1 MVLAQ
6 DEARSLSWDHISA
19 EHLILAML
27 QEGEGV
33 AGRALKNC
41 GLTYDHVRQWTG
53 EGSGSPQGYLAFKP
67 ETKKCLELAMRE
79 ALQLGHNYI
88 GTEHLLLGVI
98 RSEPQLLETLGAVS
112 SNVRSEV
119 IKILSGYDPTS
130 PGAASSAGGA
140 ELIQA
145 GWVHVV
151 EPTHHC
157 DFPEVPEEVGTG
169 SIWRCTCGQRWA
181 VDRLY
186 TKPMWKKAA

>member
-6 DEARSLSWDHISA
+6 EEARDLSWDHITA

-27 QEGEGV
+27 HEGEGV
-33 AGRALKNC
+33 AGKALKNC

-53 EGSGSPQGYLAFKP
+53 EGPGSPDGYLAFKQD
-67 ETKKCLELAMRE
+67 TKKCLELAMRE

-88 GTEHLLLGVI
+88 GTEHVLLGVI

-112 SNVRSEV
+112 TNVRSEV
-119 IKILSGYDPTS
+119 IKILSGDMQTF
-130 PGAASSAGGA
+130 PGALSSAGGR
-140 ELIQA
+140 ELTQA
-145 GWVHVV
+145 GWIHVV
-151 EPTHHC
+151 EPAHHC
-157 DFPEVPEEVGTG
+157 EFPEVPEEVGTG
-169 SIWRCTCGQRWA
+169 SVWRCPCGQRWV